1 MRALAPSP
9 GDHVP
14 FNPPSDQTRHC
25 IWTVAAMAVLFRKAP
40 GEPQKRRRRKKHNTE
55 ESFFATKDAHAA
67 SRNFAKKTKK
77 KLVEEID
84 SRRPFRDAF
93 NRPW

>member
-1 MRALAPSP
+1 
-9 GDHVP
+9 
-14 FNPPSDQTRHC
+14 
-25 IWTVAAMAVLFRKAP
+25 MAVLFRKAP
-40 GEPQKRRRRKKHNTE
+40 GEPQKRRRSKKHNAD

-67 SRNFAKKTKK
+67 SRNFAKKNKK

-84 SRRPFRDAF
+84 FRTPFRDAF